1 MGCCTAIQSVI
12 HPVGPGL
19 GAGKRR
25 MPFAYCEWTRAD
37 FVDCAQRSRTSGSL
51 PIPVKDLRTRHNPA
65 RAVGS
70 DGLFSFSIKL
80 SLTKNGLLQ
89 AWNHGIIPDNFP
101 THGILSTLVP
111 QKPMNVTLPIRRQ
124 DESFADII
132 LEQGG
137 EISRRLDLL
146 RVESFPPN
154 AEKPLRHFSLAEA
167 ADFVGVSQSYI
178 KKLHLQG
185 KGVEPFV
192 TPTGRRYYT
201 ADQLNELRDTLNRSP
216 RRREGERLQVI
227 SVVNFKGGSGKTTT
241 AVHLSEYLA
250 LRGFRVLAVDL
261 DPQASLTALFGI
273 QPELDGNSSFYDALR
288 YDEKRVSITSVR
300 RHTNFPGLDIV
311 PANLEL
317 QEFEYETPVAMLSK
331 DSKAGR
337 NFYTLIGSALA
348 EVDTDY
354 DIVVIDCPPQL
365 GYLTLTALAA
375 ATSVLI
381 TVHPQMLDIMSM
393 SQFLLMLGG
402 ILKSIEAAGVKV
414 SLDWFRYLVT
424 RYEPGD
430 IPQQEMVGLMQSM
443 FARQMLRNPTVKS
456 TAISD
461 AGLTK
466 QSLYEVERS
475 KFVPATYDR
484 ARESLDAVNGEIVD
498 LIYMSWGRQ
507 T

>member
-1 MGCCTAIQSVI
+1 MS
-12 HPVGPGL
+12 
-19 GAGKRR
+19 
-25 MPFAYCEWTRAD
+25 
-37 FVDCAQRSRTSGSL
+37 
-51 PIPVKDLRTRHNPA
+51 
-65 RAVGS
+65 
-70 DGLFSFSIKL
+70 
-80 SLTKNGLLQ
+80 
-89 AWNHGIIPDNFP
+89 
-101 THGILSTLVP
+101 
-111 QKPMNVTLPIRRQ
+111 VTLPIQTQ
-124 DESFADII
+124 DTSFADII
-132 LEQGG
+132 LQQSS

-146 RVESFPPN
+146 RLENFPPD
-154 AEKPLRHFSLAEA
+154 AQKPLRRFSLAEA

-185 KGVEPFV
+185 KGAEPFV

-201 ADQLNELRDTLNRSP
+201 AAQMNELRAVLDRFPGRKGSDK
-216 RRREGERLQVI
+216 LQVI

-250 LRGFRVLAVDL
+250 LRGFRVLVVDL

-273 QPELDGNSSFYDALR
+273 QPELDGNPSFYDALR
-288 YDEKRVSITSVR
+288 YDEKRVSIGAVR
-300 RHTNFPGLDIV
+300 RATNFPGLDIV

-317 QEFEYETPVAMLSK
+317 QEYEYETPIAMHAK

-337 NFYTLIGSALA
+337 SFYTRIGSALA
-348 EVDTDY
+348 EVDSDY
-354 DIVVIDCPPQL
+354 DVVVIDCPPQL

-393 SQFLLMLGG
+393 SQFLLMLGD

-430 IPQQEMVGLMQSM
+430 VPQQEMVGLMQSM
-443 FARQMLRNPTVKS
+443 FARQMLKNPMVKS

-475 KFVPATYDR
+475 EFVSSTYDR
-484 ARESLDAVNGEIVD
+484 ARESLDGVNGEIVD
-498 LIYMSWGRQ
+498 LIFKAWGRVE
-507 T
+507 